1 MVMEGLIEEHR
12 RLSLGLAIGNS
23 DPLVLQVSTKPQ
35 LKIRPTIIL
44 RTKLY

>member
-12 RLSLGLAIGNS
+12 RLSVGLAIGNS
-23 DPLVLQVSTKPQ
+23 DPLVSMKPQ